1 MARSPQMNI
10 RVPPELRTALRAA
23 ARRRGVSQS
32 IFVRHAIE
40 QAVSSTAD
48 LPGLL
53 PASRPASDEAHAALV
68 ELVAERTGLPRTVVR
83 RKIERGS
90 VHVDGVDAREVVYVP
105 SEDTQVTLEGQSV

>member
-10 RVPPELRTALRAA
+10 RVPHELRAALRTA

-40 QAVSSTAD
+40 QAVASTAD

-53 PASRPASDEAHAALV
+53 PASRPASEEANAELV
-68 ELVAERTGLPRTVVR
+68 ELVAERTGLPRAVVR
-83 RKIERGS
+83 RKIERGG
-90 VHVDGVDAREVVYVP
+90 VRVDGRDAREVVYVP
-105 SEDTQVTLEGQSV
+105 SEGAQVTLDGRQV